1 MLRVL
6 RAGGVGVT
14 WTTLTVEGVAPDEV
28 TEEFLVEMMDLCE
41 AHGMEVEG
49 IGIDRQ
55 ESCRI

>member
-1 MLRVL
+1 M
-6 RAGGVGVT
+6 T

-49 IGIDRQ
+49 IGIDRGNPNGSHSQ
-55 ESCRI
+55 